1 MHFFSILY
9 KEDLVLFAFKYH
21 NSMDWV
27 ETGHAFLS
35 VGRMEK
41 AGLPMAKKLSRQGI
55 VFRGFYYTVLY
66 CIILHS
72 PFIVSLK
79 YRT

>member
-1 MHFFSILY
+1 
-9 KEDLVLFAFKYH
+9 
-21 NSMDWV
+21 MDWV

-35 VGRMEK
+35 VGCMEK
-41 AGLPMAKKLSRQGI
+41 AGPPMAKKLSCQGI
-55 VFRGFYYTVLY
+55 VFRGFYYAVLC

-72 PFIVSLK
+72 SFIVSLK